1 LISVI
6 LPTRDSAAV
15 LVPTLAALVPGS
27 AAGIVRDVLIADA
40 GSRDDTEKIADAAGC
55 VFLPGPA
62 DLGASLRAAAAA
74 ARGNWLL
81 FLEPGSVLEE
91 GWIREVRAFV
101 DSAER
106 SGAAANRAA
115 TFRLRLERFGVAP
128 RLAEAAAATR
138 LALIGRPRPEQG
150 LLIAKRFYQALG
162 GHGEGAAPH
171 RRLVGR
177 IGRRIVVLRT
187 GVVPAARSESRAR

>member
-1 LISVI
+1 
-6 LPTRDSAAV
+6 
-15 LVPTLAALVPGS
+15 VPTLAALVAGS

-40 GSRDDTEKIADAAGC
+40 GSTDDTEKIADAAGC

-62 DLGASLRAAAAA
+62 DLGARLRTAAGA
-74 ARGNWLL
+74 ARGTWLL
-81 FLEPGSVLEE
+81 FLDPASVLEE
-91 GWIREVRAFV
+91 GWTREVRAFME
-101 DSAER
+101 SAER
-106 SGAAANRAA
+106 AGGHRAA
-115 TFRLRLERFGVAP
+115 TFRLRLEGFARAP
-128 RLAEAAAATR
+128 RRSEAAAATR

-162 GHGEGAAPH
+162 GHGEGANAQ

-187 GVVPAARSESRAR
+187 RVTILDSVK